1 MEILAS
7 LTVASSLISA
17 ASVTGLAL
25 LYSNHKQLR
34 RKLAEKQLQIVALN
48 EAEFELHAE
57 NRRLERENTAI
68 RSELNRL
75 KYADPAKSGSGVRTL
90 ESRPSDR
97 AHERAATSRAQASA
111 SSKASSSLTTR
122 HDTDDYHRVAVMDVP
137 SYSSSRCDSD
147 DSSRRH
153 SHSCDSSSSSSWSS
167 SSDSSSSSSDSGS
180 SCSSD

>member
-7 LTVASSLISA
+7 LTVASNLISA
-17 ASVTGLAL
+17 ASVIGVAAL
-25 LYSNHKQLR
+25 YTNHKQVR
-34 RKLAEKQLQIVALN
+34 RKLAEKQRLIIALN
-48 EAEFELHAE
+48 EAEFDLRAE
-57 NRRLERENTAI
+57 NHRLERENTAI
-68 RSELNRL
+68 RSELNQL
-75 KYADPAKSGSGVRTL
+75 KYANPVKSGSGVRTL

-97 AHERAATSRAQASA
+97 AHERAAGLRAHSTA

-122 HDTDDYHRVAVMDVP
+122 HDTDDLNRVALLDVP
-137 SYSSSRCDSD
+137 SYSTSRCDSD

-153 SHSCDSSSSSSWSS
+153 SYSCDSSSSSSWSS